1 MGFSDTTNTEACRVK
16 LNVNDPETGYLLE
29 KLAEGDNITFQVV
42 DTPKGKQLV
51 IHSVL
56 TADQV
61 AAKLEAADDINLTPS
76 GGSIVISS
84 KGRVKTQATSDF
96 MYLGDAIEVEGGLS
110 KDIDSTSQNVVLKA
124 PTISETLEH
133 LSGGAGISILPNGDT
148 KEIQAHLTAGDGI
161 GLTDET
167 TPEGTAK
174 RITNTAAYQVK
185 VNAGDEDGGTL
196 SEKLNFGAG
205 LEGVPASDNSV
216 LNVNLTGKVADKA
229 QILQI
234 KTPTQDAGGYAID
247 GDFTSVAVACG
258 EIPGDGDDAVGFVF
272 TISPDR
278 IAVPARIRLYLG
290 AQDGTQTGAT
300 HLGIKTKT
308 ICQEFLKGSRNSM
321 TGIDMSDPDN
331 FRQIEGSYLLEWEQD
346 NYQSEWNLFTLEI
359 ELPTVEFSADNWI
372 YGECR
377 IGKYVGAEPSIA
389 NANAAVRVFGAEII
403 HSILE

>member
-16 LNVNDPETGYLLE
+16 LNINDPETGYLLE

-61 AAKLEAADDINLTPS
+61 AAKLAAADDIEITYS
-76 GGSIVISS
+76 EGSIVISS
-84 KGRVKTQATSDF
+84 KGRVKTQATSGF
-96 MYLGDAIEVEGGLS
+96 KYLDDAIEVEGGLS
-110 KDIDSTSQNVVLKA
+110 KNIDSTSQNVVLKA

-133 LSGGAGISILPNGDT
+133 LSAGAGISVTSPGDD
-148 KEIQAHLTAGDGI
+148 KVISVNLTEGDGI
-161 GLTDET
+161 ELTDET

-185 VNAGDEDGGTL
+185 VNAGDEVGGTL

-205 LEGVPASDNSV
+205 LEGTPSSDNSV

-229 QILQI
+229 QILEI
-234 KTPTQDAGGYAID
+234 KTPTQDGGSYAID
-247 GDFTSVAVACG
+247 GNFTSVAVAHG
-258 EIPGDGDDAVGFVF
+258 EITDNGDNAVGFVF

-300 HLGIKTKT
+300 HLGIKIKT
-308 ICQEFLKGSRNSM
+308 RCQEFPKGSVTSM

-331 FRQIEGSYLLEWEQD
+331 FREIAGSYLLEWEQD

-359 ELPTVEFSADNWI
+359 ELPTFEFSADNWI

-377 IGKYVGAEPSIA
+377 IGKYVGAEPSRA
-389 NANAAVRVFGAEII
+389 NENAAVCVFGAEII